1 MTRQTPA
8 PLVHL
13 SLSASDRQV
22 RELARSFRET
32 FGLDLQPPY
41 QRGRVWSDDQKVALI
56 RSWLTGTP
64 TGVVIFNDRATAEW
78 QAANGYDPTER
89 GEPIYACIDGQQ
101 RISTAVDWFED
112 RLAVPASWFEADDV
126 TATEDTAD
134 GPYVRWSGLTLSR
147 QRHFANRALL
157 TVAAARVATIQEEAA
172 IYLLVNGGGTPQTDT
187 DMDNATRI
195 AGQRP
200 EATP

>member
-13 SLSASDRQV
+13 GLSASDRQV

-41 QRGRVWSDDQKVALI
+41 QRGRVWSEDQKVALI

-64 TGVVIFNDRATAEW
+64 TGVVILNDRTTEEW
-78 QAANGYDPTER
+78 ADANGYDPASR
-89 GEPIYACIDGQQ
+89 GEAMYACIDGQQ
-101 RISTAVDWFED
+101 RISTAIDWFGD
-112 RLAVPASWFEADDV
+112 QFAVPASWFDAGDV

-134 GPYVRWSGLTLSR
+134 GLYVRWSGLTLIR
-147 QRHFANRALL
+147 QRHFANRAQLA
-157 TVAAARVATIQEEAA
+157 VAEARVATVREEAA

-187 DMDNATRI
+187 DMNNAARI
-195 AGQRP
+195 AGGEETR
-200 EATP
+200 

>member
-8 PLVHL
+8 PLIHL
-13 SLSASDRQV
+13 SLSAGDRQV

-64 TGVVIFNDRATAEW
+64 TGVVIFNDRATTEW
-78 QAANGYDPTER
+78 QEANGYDPTER

-101 RISTAVDWFED
+101 RISAAIDWFED
-112 RLAVPASWFEADDV
+112 QLAVPASWFDADDV
-126 TATEDTAD
+126 TVTEDTAD
-134 GPYVRWSGLTLSR
+134 GPYVRWSGLTLPR

-172 IYLLVNGGGTPQTDT
+172 IYLLVNGGGTPQTDA
-187 DMDNATRI
+187 DMGNAARFV
-195 AGQRP
+195 GG
-200 EATP
+200 EEG

>member
-1 MTRQTPA
+1 MSRQTPA

-13 SLSASDRQV
+13 SLSSSDRQV

-64 TGVVIFNDRATAEW
+64 TGVVIFNDRATIEW
-78 QAANGYDPTER
+78 QEANGYDPTER

-101 RISTAVDWFED
+101 RISAAIDWFED
-112 RLAVPASWFEADDV
+112 QVAVPASWFDADDV
-126 TATEDTAD
+126 IATEDTND
-134 GPYVRWSGLTLSR
+134 GPYVRWSGLTLPR

-157 TVAAARVATIQEEAA
+157 TVATAHVATIQEEAA
-172 IYLLVNGGGTPQTDT
+172 IYLLVNGGGTPQTDA
-187 DMDNATRI
+187 DMGNAARI
-195 AGQRP
+195 AGGE
-200 EATP
+200 EAR